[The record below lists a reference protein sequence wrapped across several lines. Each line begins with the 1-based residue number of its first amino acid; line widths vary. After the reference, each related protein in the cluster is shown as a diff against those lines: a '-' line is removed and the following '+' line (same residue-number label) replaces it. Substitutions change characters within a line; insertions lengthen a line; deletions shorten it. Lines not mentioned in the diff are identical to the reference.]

1 MRTVILDN
9 GSYEIKVGYSTDDPS
24 EAKLVSNSLF
34 KTKDKRLLISNQLKT
49 VSDISGIQFKRPI
62 EKGHLTSWETEKM
75 VWDYAFTS
83 TDVGLDLDPTDS
95 ELILSETP
103 FTLPNLSMNTD
114 QIIFEEFGFQS
125 LYKAPIASFIPW
137 NFEKNEDLMEPR
149 LSNDISHLNN
159 YADFQLVIDSGFNC
173 TWIIPIIRGVVYWK
187 AVRKLEIGGRFITG
201 VLREQISFRHYNVT
215 DETLL
220 VHNIKEQ
227 TCFVTLDYN
236 ESLKKIKQNAKDEL
250 IEYVLPDFNTTTKGY
265 VLTPELKQRYK
276 PQEQQILKLYDER
289 FTAPETMFHPEIVD
303 IMTKPGIIE
312 TIVDS
317 INNLPEITRPLVASN
332 IVVIGGNFNLKNFEK
347 RLLDELKIVLPVEW
361 DVRIGKPKNPSLYG
375 WESAK
380 KFSENKEL
388 YDKVKITRQ
397 EFEEHGPNW
406 TYKRFGYQF

>member
-1 MRTVILDN
+1 
-9 GSYEIKVGYSTDDPS
+9 
-24 EAKLVSNSLF
+24 
-34 KTKDKRLLISNQLKT
+34 
-49 VSDISGIQFKRPI
+49 
-62 EKGHLTSWETEKM
+62 M